1 MLGYIATQASN
12 HQRDIRPDVTSKKFP
27 VLASEQSN
35 EQRNRA
41 ESDHP
46 VKPGFSTVSAI
57 HAVDPRWN
65 TIRYKDNGQT
75 KEENNWNS

>member
-1 MLGYIATQASN
+1 LGAQ
-12 HQRDIRPDVTSKKFP
+12 QRKLRIINAISGLMSLPKHLLY
-27 VLASEQSN
+27 LASEQSN

-41 ESDHP
+41 ESNHP
-46 VKPGFSTVSAI
+46 VKPGFSTVSAVN
-57 HAVDPRWN
+57 AVDPRWN